1 MENLVEVN
9 SFPNLGYL
17 RYKFT
22 KSELEPIR
30 QEVEKIKNN
39 FSSSL
44 PHNKDLAGQILNE
57 YKLVDTVDYVARL
70 MLPLVATYDE
80 QFGGYVNQSLLAF
93 GRDSQKKEV
102 RIQNVWV
109 NFQGKHEFNPIHS
122 HLGVLSFVIWL
133 DIPYDISSELNESPG
148 VKSNH
153 NLAGHFNFHIINTLG
168 EVKSLSIPAD
178 SSYENQAIIF
188 PALMRHSV
196 SPFYSSENYRVSVAG
211 NFEIVIT

>member
-17 RYKFT
+17 KYKFT

-30 QEVEKIKNN
+30 QEVAKIKND

-44 PHNKDLAGQILNE
+44 AHNKDLAGQILNE

-93 GRDSQKKEV
+93 GRNSQKKEV

-122 HLGVLSFVIWL
+122 HLGVLSFVI
-133 DIPYDISSELNESPG
+133 
-148 VKSNH
+148 
-153 NLAGHFNFHIINTLG
+153 
-168 EVKSLSIPAD
+168 
-178 SSYENQAIIF
+178 
-188 PALMRHSV
+188 
-196 SPFYSSENYRVSVAG
+196 
-211 NFEIVIT
+211 